1 MERSHRGRNLGQQF
15 FAYAEKLARDNGC
28 IQFEL
33 SSNMLREKAH
43 CFYERQGM
51 HKFHYKF
58 TLPLSGKTVNENK
71 LGV

>member
-1 MERSHRGRNLGQQF
+1 
-15 FAYAEKLARDNGC
+15 
-28 IQFEL
+28 
-33 SSNMLREKAH
+33 MLREKAH